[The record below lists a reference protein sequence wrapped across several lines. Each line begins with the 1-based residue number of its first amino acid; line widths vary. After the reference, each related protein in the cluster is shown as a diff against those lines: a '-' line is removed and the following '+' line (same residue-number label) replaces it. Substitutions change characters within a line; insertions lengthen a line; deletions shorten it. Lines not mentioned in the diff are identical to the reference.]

1 MISEHYID
9 SKKVLIP
16 IKNSK
21 WFYIFLL
28 LGVAINW
35 FLIGLIGVWIVLGL
49 FGIFVLLH
57 FSVHLQHLIHD
68 RKIRLIVDY
77 GNKKIGYYRGN
88 RSVEIPFEEIEVIQR
103 FMGSKYP
110 RTLESY
116 VIPSNF
122 YHWTRIITKNG
133 LMYSFS
139 NFVKDDLNIF
149 GIKRIEIIIPFLNLI
164 K

>member
-1 MISEHYID
+1 MITEHFID
-9 SKKVLIP
+9 SNKLLRP
-16 IKNSK
+16 IKDSK
-21 WFYIFLL
+21 WFYAFLL
-28 LGVAINW
+28 IGVAINW
-35 FLIGLIGVWIVLGL
+35 FLMGLIGVWIVLGL

-57 FSVHLQHLIHD
+57 FLVHIQHFIHD

-77 GNKKIGYYRGN
+77 GNKRIGYYKEN
-88 RSVEIPFEEIEVIQR
+88 RTVQIPFDEIELIQR
-103 FMGSKYP
+103 FKGSKYP
-110 RTLESY
+110 KTLDSY

-149 GIKRIEIIIPFLNLI
+149 GIKRKEIIIPFLNLI